1 MPNYINERFFFY
13 YSKQFG
19 FAGCAGEGVDTY
31 RELTFFMKTIS
42 EYTFKTWKQ
51 SLHTTFFL

>member
-1 MPNYINERFFFY
+1 MPNHINKKGFFY

-42 EYTFKTWKQ
+42 EYTFKT
-51 SLHTTFFL
+51 